1 MQTIAHYLEQ
11 DHRHCDELYNLAEAS
26 IAGRDWAAATTGF
39 ATFLWQFER
48 HLDKEERVLFARLER
63 VMQNACGPTSVMR
76 MEHGQ
81 MRDTLR
87 NMGAALAQRDSDS
100 YFDHADTLRV
110 LMRQH
115 NLKEEGVLYP
125 LADRVLQEQADAIIA
140 SMDYLER
147 TTADAEVAA

>member
-26 IAGRDWAAATTGF
+26 IAGRDWAAAATGF

-147 TTADAEVAA
+147 ATADAEATA

>member
-1 MQTIAHYLEQ
+1 MQTIANYLEQ

-26 IAGRDWAAATTGF
+26 VAGRDWDAAITGF
-39 ATFLWQFER
+39 AIFLWQFDR

-63 VMQNACGPTSVMR
+63 VMHSACGPTNVMR
-76 MEHGQ
+76 MEHKQ
-81 MRDTLR
+81 LRDTLR
-87 NMGAALAQRDSDS
+87 NMGAALTQRDSDS

-115 NLKEEGVLYP
+115 NLKEESVLYP
-125 LADRVLQEQADAIIA
+125 LADRVLQGQADAIVA

-147 TTADAEVAA
+147 TMMDAEAAA